1 MNNLNK
7 KVISLAAATTVILGG
22 AAAFV
27 VPTMAAAT
35 TGVVTAATDGDDA
48 TDVVGAITAALS
60 GLVSDGTITQAQADA
75 VARTLAENPPM
86 RPDGGRGPHGDHG
99 DHGDHGPGRPDG
111 PMRAGLEAAAETLG
125 MTAEEIRVALEAGGS
140 LASLAEDKGVARADL
155 ITAMVDA
162 VVAEINAHEAEEG
175 DDPLTPAQIERIT
188 AFTTTAVDRVGL
200 PERGGPGL
208 RGHEGDRPGTA
219 PGRGAHH
226 RPETPSASQ
235 GKAAKAKA
243 AKAKAKA
250 AKAKAK
256 AAKAKDQADR
266 AAG

>member
-1 MNNLNK
+1 MKNLNK
-7 KVISLAAATTVILGG
+7 KVISLAAASTVILGG
-22 AAAFV
+22 ATAIV
-27 VPTMAAAT
+27 VPTMASAA

-48 TDVVGAITAALS
+48 TEVVAAITAALS

-86 RPDGGRGPHGDHG
+86 RPDGGHGPHGHHG
-99 DHGDHGPGRPDG
+99 VGRPDG
-111 PMRAGLEAAAETLG
+111 PMRAGLEAAATTLG
-125 MTAEEIRVALEAGGS
+125 MTAEEIRTALEGGAS

-175 DDPLTPAQIERIT
+175 EDPLTPAQIERIT
-188 AFTTTAVDRVGL
+188 AFTAAAVDRVGL
-200 PERGGPGL
+200 PDRPGPGL
-208 RGHEGDRPGTA
+208 RGHHGDRPGTA

-226 RPETPSASQ
+226 HHQETPGASQ
-235 GKAAKAKA
+235 GKAAKDKA
-243 AKAKAKA
+243 AKAKAGK

-256 AAKAKDQADR
+256 ADR
-266 AAG
+266 AAR